1 MKDNLFYFSEKVWQF
16 GKIWFLKGGDGW
28 LESAVMD
35 TFEEVLNQGQR
46 NVRKVT
52 VIVFFFTNIYDRF
65 GGQHQLFWI
74 KTISEKESIYLFLNW
89 PNGTLQ
95 FNLSWHLTQ
104 LKIFLKYLHL
114 DGSENL
120 QMLSLNAL
128 LGLEL
133 DKIIFNLEQHISNCL
148 YLSEILQPTSIHQVD
163 YFLVWQPTLLH
174 SIRNAMVTGML
185 LIKLMYNYMYI

>member
-1 MKDNLFYFSEKVWQF
+1 MVKFDFLRGVMADWKVQW
-16 GKIWFLKGGDGW
+16 GI
-28 LESAVMD
+28 

-52 VIVFFFTNIYDRF
+52 VIVFYFTNIYDRLR
-65 GGQHQLFWI
+65 GQHQHFWI
-74 KTISEKESIYLFLNW
+74 KTISEKNPINSAAIYLFLNW

-148 YLSEILQPTSIHQVD
+148 YL
-163 YFLVWQPTLLH
+163 Y
-174 SIRNAMVTGML
+174 
-185 LIKLMYNYMYI
+185 